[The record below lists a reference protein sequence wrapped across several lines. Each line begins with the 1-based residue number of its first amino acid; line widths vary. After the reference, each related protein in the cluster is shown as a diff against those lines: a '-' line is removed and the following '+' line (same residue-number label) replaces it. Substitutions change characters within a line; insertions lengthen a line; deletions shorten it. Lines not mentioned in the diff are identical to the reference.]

1 MRTRDERGQSLVEFA
16 LILPIFVLLMVGI
29 FDLGHVVWSNDALTN
44 ASREGARFAIVN
56 GNQSQTPASRQDVK
70 NAAINWAANAGTS
83 VSATVCWSAPG
94 APCSGDTD
102 TGTADRGQLVTV
114 TVTANVSLAAP
125 SFFGFRSTL
134 LSSTTTMLVNH

>member
-1 MRTRDERGQSLVEFA
+1 MRRRGERGQSLVEFA
-16 LILPIFVLLMVGI
+16 LILPIFLLLLVGI

-44 ASREGARFAIVN
+44 AAREAARFAIVN
-56 GNQSQTPASRQDVK
+56 GNQAQTPASRQDVK
-70 NAAINWAANAGTS
+70 NAAINWAANVGTN

-94 APCSGDTD
+94 LPCSGDTD

-114 TVTANVSLAAP
+114 TVTANVRLAAP
-125 SFFGFRSTL
+125 SFFGFGGFP